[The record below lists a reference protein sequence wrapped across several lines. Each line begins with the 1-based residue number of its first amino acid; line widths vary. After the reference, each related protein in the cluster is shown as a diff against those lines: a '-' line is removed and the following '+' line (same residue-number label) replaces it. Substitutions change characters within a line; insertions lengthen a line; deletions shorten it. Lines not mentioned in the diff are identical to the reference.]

1 MKTVKKTA
9 EYTVLQ
15 RGDGRYAV
23 RGKDRKWVNGEAKV
37 DILVKEELLNKPIS
51 KPKPEPAPETNG
63 ETAAEETAAEESG
76 ADTASAAE
84 AGGEAEGEA

>member
-1 MKTVKKTA
+1 MKTVKQTA

-37 DILVKEELLNKPIS
+37 EILIKEKLLEKPKS
-51 KPKPEPAPETNG
+51 KPKPDAETK
-63 ETAAEETAAEESG
+63 EESAAEEPAADAASG
-76 ADTASAAE
+76 DAA
-84 AGGEAEGEA
+84 GDKTEGDS